1 MNSNDGDNVCHQLSG
16 KKKIEPPNIFHDLSN
31 ALGDHGSKKPSFFS
45 VFSRAGRARMRMPD
59 WFWFWFNDL
68 PGFLT
73 ALFLI
78 IILLIYFFN

>member
-1 MNSNDGDNVCHQLSG
+1 
-16 KKKIEPPNIFHDLSN
+16 
-31 ALGDHGSKKPSFFS
+31 
-45 VFSRAGRARMRMPD
+45 MRMPD